1 MTNYTIDK
9 TFTGT
14 KIKAMAKE
22 ELVGYILEVLKDAL
36 GDENVRMVRT
46 GNASKTNEVGVRYG
60 TVNKDGEILDLC
72 ATIGVTVKEFEDRET
87 LKKVYTAFDLEESA
101 KEYDRYVLEKAEK
114 ESELKAKKEAKI
126 AKDKARREA
135 EE

>member
-9 TFTGT
+9 TLTGT

-87 LKKVYTAFDLEESA
+87 LKKVYTAFDFEESA
-101 KEYDRYVLEKAEK
+101 NEYDKYVLEKAEK
-114 ESELKAKKEAKI
+114 EAELKAKKEAKI